1 MEGILS
7 MYMYY
12 VGYVHVF
19 VHVEGILNMYMYH
32 VGYVHVGYV
41 HCLVYMYYICN

>member
-1 MEGILS
+1 
-7 MYMYY
+7 MYY